1 MHSHACLE
9 IDDIIIDITSDQFKD
24 GVSVFVGKKNK
35 FYEKFREDFR
45 HSWNASLDG
54 QSIETD
60 RLYPQY
66 KKIVDRITKSNIYFE
81 QF

>member
-1 MHSHACLE
+1 M
-9 IDDIIIDITSDQFKD
+9 
-24 GVSVFVGKKNK
+24 FVGKKNK
-35 FYEKFREDFR
+35 FYEKFREDFL

-66 KKIVDRITKSNIYFE
+66 KNIVDIITKLNNINVVYYRNVYNKQNYILYFSKVKSYHRKYIC
-81 QF
+81 